1 MNNSILKTSGNSN
14 LLSQNIMYSSKL
26 LPFGVLL
33 VLATPLSSFAQMKTT
48 SISSGSDSEIIRN
61 SSGTETINQRIS
73 KSSQMEGV
81 MGNQTMSMTMSGQGM
96 EGATSE
102 LMLQSMEQMRSE
114 DMAVMEQLSMGVS
127 EENILDGIFN
137 SELVADENFSITAT
151 MTMNESMADMYNDTD
166 EVTEILRVEKFEN
179 TTKTEAWATETG
191 FVSSFDM

>member
-1 MNNSILKTSGNSN
+1 
-14 LLSQNIMYSSKL
+14 MYSSKL
-26 LPFGVLL
+26 FPFGILL

-48 SISSGSDSEIIRN
+48 SISSGSDSEIMRT
-61 SSGTETINQRIS
+61 SKGTEIVKQSSSR
-73 KSSQMEGV
+73 SSQMEGV

-96 EGATSE
+96 EGTTSE

-127 EENILDGIFN
+127 EENILDGLLN

-151 MTMNESMADMYNDTD
+151 MTMSESMADMWTD
-166 EVTEILRVEKFEN
+166 ENEETNIERVEEYET
-179 TTKTEAWATETG
+179 TTKTEAWVTETG